1 MTLATAVHGTD
12 GARKNTRK
20 RWSRKAVSAVKDLV
34 TCRYCG
40 VVQRGHICP
49 HKKSRQKGGDR
60 QSDRFRKTKAWTQ
73 KSIEIRQ
80 RDRYLCQCCLHNLY
94 DTIEWLNYKAVE
106 VHHITPLQEDC
117 NRRLDNDNLI
127 SLCSYHHKMADKGQ
141 IPREVL
147 YDIVKE
153 KGNG

>member
-1 MTLATAVHGTD
+1 MRIIASGVRKTRS
-12 GARKNTRK
+12 ARKNTK
-20 RWSRKAVSAVKDLV
+20 GRWIKSMAKDLV

-40 VVQRGHICP
+40 IVPRGHQCP
-49 HKKSRQKGGDR
+49 NKRSRQKGGDR
-60 QSDRFRKTKAWTQ
+60 QSDTFRKTKAWTQ

-80 RDRYLCQCCLHNLY
+80 RDRYLCQCCLNNLY
-94 DTIEWLNYKAVE
+94 NTIEWLNYKTVE
-106 VHHITPLQEDC
+106 VHHITPLQDDY

-147 YDIVKE
+147 FDLVRKVH
-153 KGNG
+153 KD